1 MRRKILLLHNIKSM
15 YKFCYRQYYITC
27 KFTIWEFLIDFIISV
42 YTPPPLSLTH
52 TYIFVFYALH
62 LMAFSIYFLTATNV
76 LIRKYVQLVSVVRN
90 LIIITLPRVT
100 NNNKLATR
108 CELNVVTLRSFQVT
122 ISQEDG
128 KRRKLTYQRKCN
140 TYFSATENVGNKGNA
155 NEFDL
160 SILYIYW
167 LIKIHV
173 PKGLRITD
181 SIYCDRRLVS

>member
-1 MRRKILLLHNIKSM
+1 MRIPNR
-15 YKFCYRQYYITC
+15 FYYIS
-27 KFTIWEFLIDFIISV
+27 I
-42 YTPPPLSLTH
+42 YPPPSHTH
-52 TYIFVFYALH
+52 IHIRVLCFAFDGIFYIF
-62 LMAFSIYFLTATNV
+62 SDSNRNV
-76 LIRKYVQLVSVVRN
+76 LIRKYVQLVSVVRS

-128 KRRKLTYQRKCN
+128 KRHKLTYQRKCN

-160 SILYIYW
+160 SILYIY
-167 LIKIHV
+167 
-173 PKGLRITD
+173 
-181 SIYCDRRLVS
+181 